1 MVKDLRFYLRLDD
14 KDRRL
19 LNEVAEAL
27 SVQPSQA
34 VRVLVREKHRELFG
48 VAQTPTVATRKR
60 RKR

>member
-1 MVKDLRFYLRLDD
+1 MVKDQRFYLRLDD
-14 KDRRL
+14 TDRRM

-34 VRVLVREKHRELFG
+34 VRVLVREKHRELF
-48 VAQTPTVATRKR
+48 PTLAPAATTRKR